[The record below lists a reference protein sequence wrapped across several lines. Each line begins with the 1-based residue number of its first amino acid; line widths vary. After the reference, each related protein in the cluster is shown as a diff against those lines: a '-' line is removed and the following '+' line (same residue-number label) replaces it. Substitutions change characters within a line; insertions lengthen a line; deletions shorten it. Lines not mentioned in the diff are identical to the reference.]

1 MIVSHTV
8 SDKYIND
15 LYTTDSIMQKF
26 YGLSGNFWNLIK
38 AFVIPCFL
46 DHFPFN
52 LFMLGVNS
60 FILIFI

>member
-1 MIVSHTV
+1 VIVSHTV

-26 YGLSGNFWNLIK
+26 YGLSGNFWNL
-38 AFVIPCFL
+38 